1 MLYRQIIAAYCETDT
16 KYKYIVVIMQSFNV
30 HVCGTYSK
38 HCTVNCWNWF
48 VDCCGVSLDC
58 LHCRSMELA
67 MSAKEPYN
75 YFLLLRALFR
85 SIGGGSHDLL
95 YQEFLP
101 LLPSLLQGDTHT
113 HTHTL
118 PSVCEHHFSVFLCVL
133 YQHFIFHRVLLL
145 LNVFAYLWITLF
157 MSLPPLY
164 AWTTQ
169 KLLNRFSWNLVL
181 AT

>member
-1 MLYRQIIAAYCETDT
+1 
-16 KYKYIVVIMQSFNV
+16 
-30 HVCGTYSK
+30 
-38 HCTVNCWNWF
+38 
-48 VDCCGVSLDC
+48 
-58 LHCRSMELA
+58 MELA

-113 HTHTL
+113 HTSFCVWTSYFCL
-118 PSVCEHHFSVFLCVL
+118 FLLV
-133 YQHFIFHRVLLL
+133 ISTFHLVLLL
-145 LNVFAYLWITLF
+145 LNVFAYLWITCLCH
-157 MSLPPLY
+157 SPLCLY

-181 AT
+181 EVEITCWPFNFHQNPLRILDTCCDNLQAFVHASVMYLAKYLWEWRMFQTNL

>member
-1 MLYRQIIAAYCETDT
+1 MR
-16 KYKYIVVIMQSFNV
+16 SFNFQA
-30 HVCGTYSK
+30 CDTYSK
-38 HCTVNCWNWF
+38 HCTLNCWNW
-48 VDCCGVSLDC
+48 SLDSCGEC
-58 LHCRSMELA
+58 LDCFHCRSMELA

-113 HTHTL
+113 HTHT
-118 PSVCEHHFSVFLCVL
+118 SFCVWTSYFCL
-133 YQHFIFHRVLLL
+133 SPCVISTFHLVLLL
-145 LNVFAYLWITLF
+145 LNVFAYLWITCLCHF
-157 MSLPPLY
+157 PPCLC

-181 AT
+181 AV

>member
-1 MLYRQIIAAYCETDT
+1 
-16 KYKYIVVIMQSFNV
+16 MQSLNFQACDT
-30 HVCGTYSK
+30 HSK
-38 HCTVNCWNWF
+38 HCTLNCWNWSLES
-48 VDCCGVSLDC
+48 CGECLDC
-58 LHCRSMELA
+58 FHCRSMELA

-113 HTHTL
+113 HTRTHTHTHTRFL
-118 PSVCEHHFSVFLCVL
+118 LCVNI
-133 YQHFIFHRVLLL
+133 IFLSFSMCYINISSCIATFKCVC
-145 LNVFAYLWITLF
+145 ITVDHLF
-157 MSLPPLY
+157 MSLPTCLC
-164 AWTTQ
+164 AWITQ

-181 AT
+181 AV